1 MDPIFET
8 SASKGE
14 SLSTGIVTN
23 IQRFTIHDGPGIRT
37 EIFLKGCPLRCRW
50 CSNPEGYHLS
60 QEVGIYSNH
69 CIGVE
74 KCGYC
79 LTACPKSGQGALIIE
94 GGLITGIDRSICDN
108 CLKCY
113 DACPSSAMKLWGKK
127 MTVNEVMTRIRED
140 RAFYDKSG
148 GGVTLSGGEAL
159 VQWEFCLEILKR
171 CKADGIHTC
180 LETAL
185 NVNPDILPQV
195 LPFVDL
201 LITDI
206 KHMDSAVHKAHT
218 GVGNE
223 QILNNIT
230 TVVRWGTPLIVRIP
244 VIPGFNDTEQDID
257 KIGDFI
263 LNQLEN
269 HVRQVQL
276 LRFRQM
282 GEEKYKSLGLPY
294 VMADVN
300 PERGAFEAVIRDLT
314 KRLTDRGIPAY
325 PGSTAK
331 IE

>member
-148 GGVTLSGGEAL
+148 GGVTLSGGE
-159 VQWEFCLEILKR
+159 
-171 CKADGIHTC
+171 
-180 LETAL
+180 
-185 NVNPDILPQV
+185 